1 MIIKGLADEVF
12 GDYRKPAMQ
21 IVFPRCS
28 FKCDIENGCKMCQNS
43 ALAHSNPISYPIP
56 ALVHRYITNPITKAV
71 VCGGLEPMDSPDD
84 LIEFITAFR
93 SKCEDDVVIYTGYT
107 EEEMEQKDFYK
118 ELRQFSNIIIKF
130 GRFRPGQEP
139 HYDEVL
145 GVNLASDNQYAKR
158 ISNERI

>member
-43 ALAHSNPISYPIP
+43 ALAQSNPISYPIP

-71 VCGGLEPMDSPDD
+71 VCGGLEPMDSPKD
-84 LIEFITAFR
+84 LIEFITVLR
-93 SKCEDDVVIYTGYT
+93 SKSEDDVVIYTGYT
-107 EEEMEQKDFYK
+107 EEEMEQKAL
-118 ELRQFSNIIIKF
+118 EIENVQKF
-130 GRFRPGQEP
+130 LEGLTIVKVVTIPGKL
-139 HYDEVL
+139 VSI
-145 GVNLASDNQYAKR
+145 VAK
-158 ISNERI
+158 